1 MLEEVRING
10 LGVIDDAV
18 LELSAGFTA
27 LTGETGAG
35 KTMVVTALGLLFGGR
50 ADPAR
55 VRPGAARAAVE
66 GRLLVSPDVAREVED
81 AGGDLDDNGSAL
93 VLSRSVSA
101 EGRSR
106 AFAGGHSVPVSL
118 LQVLADDLV
127 AVHGQSDQQ
136 QLLKPGRQRDALD
149 RFGGPELATA
159 LADYRRVYH
168 RHRAVREELE
178 ALTQAERER
187 AAEAETLRL
196 GLAEVEATAPE
207 AGEDATLLTEE
218 EKLANADALHAA
230 ATTAHEALLGDPVSA
245 SVDASDVVTLLGIAV
260 RALEPVRSHDPV
272 LAGLAGRLSEAS
284 YLISDVAGEL
294 ASYTESLDSDPARLA
309 AVQERRAA
317 LGRLARAYGGVTG
330 DVAGVLGWAE
340 QAGLR
345 LAELEGADD
354 KIAALT
360 AEEASLADEVTALA
374 ARLTALRSAA
384 AARFAT
390 AVTAELTA
398 LAMPHASL
406 TAVITELDAPGPNGA
421 DDVEIRL
428 AAHPGAPPL
437 PLHKGASGGELS
449 RVMLA
454 IEVVFAGADPV
465 PTFVFDEVDAG
476 VGGKAAVE
484 IGRRLARLAR
494 SSQVIVVTHLP
505 QVAAFADNHL
515 VVEKSGDG
523 LVTASGVVRLGQPA
537 GSASC
542 PGCWPAWRTPSPAS
556 CTPRNSCHRRPGAR
570 GRRSEPCARSRLGW
584 GGGGGVE
591 AGLGAAGAEAAV
603 LEPVA
608 ARGHVAPRALPA
620 MRPVVERPAAVRV
633 AAQLHPVPAAV
644 GLRVAD
650 GQQQPRQAVGQA
662 SLSPRHRFPAARA
675 RWPSPRPWAR
685 PGWWPAAAFAA
696 RLR

>member
-1 MLEEVRING
+1 MLEEVRITG

-66 GRLLVSPDVAREVED
+66 GRLLVSPEVAREVED
-81 AGGDLDDNGSAL
+81 AGGDLDDNGSSL

-118 LQVLADDLV
+118 LQLLADDLV
-127 AVHGQSDQQ
+127 AVHGQADQQ

-149 RFGGPELATA
+149 RFGGPELAAA
-159 LADYRRVYH
+159 LSNYRRVYH
-168 RHRAVREELE
+168 RHRAVRDELD
-178 ALTQAERER
+178 ALTRAERER
-187 AAEAETLRL
+187 ATEAETLRF
-196 GLAEVEATAPE
+196 GLAEIEAVSPV
-207 AGEDATLLTEE
+207 AGEDATLLAEE
-218 EKLANADALHAA
+218 EKLANADALQAA
-230 ATTAHEALLGDPVSA
+230 ATTAHEALLGDPASA
-245 SVDASDVVTLLGIAV
+245 SVDASDAVTLLGIAG
-260 RALEPVRSHDPV
+260 RALEPVRPHDPV
-272 LAGLAGRLSEAS
+272 LAGLADRLSEAS
-284 YLISDVAGEL
+284 YLISDVAAEL
-294 ASYTESLDSDPARLA
+294 ASYTESLDADPARLA

-317 LGRLARAYGGVTG
+317 LGRLIRAYGAPSA
-330 DVAGVLGWAE
+330 DLAAVLDWAK
-340 QAGLR
+340 QAGSR
-345 LAELEGADD
+345 LAELEGDND
-354 KIAALT
+354 KIAALA
-360 AEEASLADEVTALA
+360 AEEASLQAEVTSLA
-374 ARLTALRSAA
+374 ARLTQLRIAA
-384 AARFAT
+384 AERFAS

-406 TAVITELDAPGPNGA
+406 TVVVSELDEPGPHGA

-428 AAHPGAPPL
+428 AAHPGAPLL
-437 PLHKGASGGELS
+437 PLNKGASGGELS

-484 IGRRLARLAR
+484 IGRRLAR

-523 LVTASGVVRLGQPA
+523 LVTASGVVRLDQGGRIRELSRMLGGLEESEHGQA
-537 GSASC
+537 
-542 PGCWPAWRTPSPAS
+542 
-556 CTPRNSCHRRPGAR
+556 H
-570 GRRSEPCARSRLGW
+570 
-584 GGGGGVE
+584 
-591 AGLGAAGAEAAV
+591 AEELLAM
-603 LEPVA
+603 A
-608 ARGHVAPRALPA
+608 ARERA
-620 MRPVVERPAAVRV
+620 MS
-633 AAQLHPVPAAV
+633 Q
-644 GLRVAD
+644 
-650 GQQQPRQAVGQA
+650 
-662 SLSPRHRFPAARA
+662 
-675 RWPSPRPWAR
+675 
-685 PGWWPAAAFAA
+685 
-696 RLR
+696 